1 MSKKACRF
9 LALFVIMPHMG
20 TGGSPNL
27 VVRIFTSRFFLLG
40 AFLIALIVA
49 VSFGRAFYKDYEIRQ
64 QIKALQAKVDTLER
78 TRLESLNLLDYV
90 KSDAYVEDVARRELN
105 LKKSGERVIVVDTA
119 LASTSTLLVEERSAT
134 PSWQKWWGYFV
145 DGNRL

>member
-1 MSKKACRF
+1 MHAEDVYFCYTIRMAQQSER
-9 LALFVIMPHMG
+9 HM
-20 TGGSPNL
+20 

-40 AFLIALIVA
+40 AFLIALLVA

-78 TRLESLNLLDYV
+78 TRLESLDLLDYV

-119 LASTSTLLVEERSAT
+119 LAGTSTLSLGERSTT
-134 PSWQKWWGYFV
+134 PSWKKWWGYFF
-145 DGNRL
+145 D

>member
-1 MSKKACRF
+1 MSR
-9 LALFVIMPHMG
+9 G
-20 TGGSPNL
+20 ETTSL

-49 VSFGRAFYKDYEIRQ
+49 ISFGRAFYKDYEIRQ

-78 TRLESLNLLDYV
+78 TRLESLDLLDYV

-119 LASTSTLLVEERSAT
+119 LASTSTRSLGERSTT
-134 PSWQKWWGYFV
+134 PSWQKWWWYFF
-145 DGNRL
+145 DKDDASRQL

>member
-1 MSKKACRF
+1 MSG
-9 LALFVIMPHMG
+9 MG
-20 TGGSPNL
+20 TSGSPKL
-27 VVRIFTSRFFLLG
+27 IVRIFTSRFFLFG

-64 QIKALQAKVDTLER
+64 QIKALQAKVDNLER
-78 TRLESLNLLDYV
+78 TRLESLDLLDYV

-119 LASTSTLLVEERSAT
+119 LASTSTLRVEERSAT
-134 PSWQKWWGYFV
+134 PSWKKWWWYFF
-145 DGNRL
+145 DKSQL

>member
-1 MSKKACRF
+1 MAQQSER
-9 LALFVIMPHMG
+9 H
-20 TGGSPNL
+20 L

-40 AFLIALIVA
+40 AFLIALLVA

-78 TRLESLNLLDYV
+78 TRLESLDLLDYV

-119 LASTSTLLVEERSAT
+119 LAGTSTLSLGERSTT
-134 PSWQKWWGYFV
+134 PSWKKWWGYFF
-145 DGNRL
+145 DKRQL